1 MNYKFILCYYNI
13 MENRIIAFERAN
25 NQPRIISKYGDVI
38 YTINSLSNGLVDT
51 IGISRTNKFYVYYNG
66 ANWVS
71 RQSRIGSTG
80 NTTTFSDITQP
91 TTAGG
96 NSKFTYQSAT
106 SKYLSTQPNY
116 WRNLTLTY
124 DISTAGQTAINTNNE
139 NHASSLLGFIQNGSG
154 SGITFSTST
163 HLYTFSST
171 TLNRLF
177 YISYYFYLP
186 YTSLTDGAE
195 CIFRIRKTNIT
206 GAILG
211 EMRYRNTDTTT
222 NYICCNFGI
231 ITNNINPGTICAT
244 FQLASGVFGRT
255 VQFASIKFNIY
266 QIC

>member
-1 MNYKFILCYYNI
+1 

-25 NQPRIISKYGDVI
+25 NQPRIVSKNGDVI

-51 IGISRTNKFYVYYNG
+51 TTISRTNKFYVYYNG

-71 RQSRIGSTG
+71 RQSRIGITG
-80 NTTTFSDITQP
+80 STTTFSDITQP
-91 TTAGG
+91 TSA
-96 NSKFTYQSAT
+96 NILSKFTYQSAT
-106 SKYLSTQPNY
+106 SKYVVIQPNY

-139 NHASSLLGFIQNGSG
+139 NHASSLLGFIQTGSG

-171 TLNRLF
+171 TPNRLY

-186 YTSLTDGAE
+186 YTSLSDGAE

-206 GAILG
+206 GDILG
-211 EMRYRNTDTTT
+211 EMRYRNTDTTN
-222 NYICCNFGI
+222 NYICCNLGI

-255 VQFASIKFNIY
+255 ILFASIKFNIY
-266 QIC
+266 QIS

>member
-1 MNYKFILCYYNI
+1 
-13 MENRIIAFERAN
+13 MENRIIGFERAN
-25 NQPRIISKYGDVI
+25 NQPRIISKNGDVI

-51 IGISRTNKFYVYYNG
+51 STISRTNKFYVYYNG

-71 RQSRIGSTG
+71 RQSRIGQSALIP
-80 NTTTFSDITQP
+80 TTFSDITQP
-91 TTAGG
+91 TAFGA
-96 NSKFTYQSAT
+96 NAKFTYQSAT
-106 SKYLSTQPNY
+106 SRYLVIQPNY

-139 NHASSLLGFIQNGSG
+139 NHASSLLGFIQNGNG

-171 TLNRLF
+171 TLNRLY

-206 GAILG
+206 GDILG

-255 VQFASIKFNIY
+255 VFFASIKFNIY

>member
-1 MNYKFILCYYNI
+1 

-25 NQPRIISKYGDVI
+25 NQPRIVSKNGDVI

-51 IGISRTNKFYVYYNG
+51 TTISRTNKFYVYYNG

-71 RQSRIGSTG
+71 RQSRIGITG
-80 NTTTFSDITQP
+80 STTTFSDITQP
-91 TTAGG
+91 TSA
-96 NSKFTYQSAT
+96 NILSKFTYQSAT
-106 SKYLSTQPNY
+106 SKYLVIQPNY

-171 TLNRLF
+171 TPNRLY

-186 YTSLTDGAE
+186 YTSLSDGAE

-206 GAILG
+206 GDILG

-244 FQLASGVFGRT
+244 FQLASGVFERT
-255 VQFASIKFNIY
+255 VLFASIKFNIY
-266 QIC
+266 QIS

>member
-1 MNYKFILCYYNI
+1 
-13 MENRIIAFERAN
+13 MENRFIGFERAN
-25 NQPRIISKYGDVI
+25 NQPRIISKNGDVI
-38 YTINSLSNGLVDT
+38 YTMNSLSNGLVDT
-51 IGISRTNKFYVYYNG
+51 TTISRTNKFYVYYNG
-66 ANWVS
+66 TNWVS

-96 NSKFTYQSAT
+96 NSKFTYDSAT
-106 SKYLSTQPNY
+106 SKYLVIQPNY

-139 NHASSLLGFIQNGSG
+139 NHASSLLGFIQNSSG

-163 HLYTFSST
+163 HLYTFTST
-171 TLNRLF
+171 TLNRLY

-186 YTSLTDGAE
+186 YTSLSDGAE

-206 GAILG
+206 GDILG

-231 ITNNINPGTICAT
+231 ITNNINQGTICST

-266 QIC
+266 QIS